1 MKPADIALL
10 HALSKPT
17 IAPDGRFAVVAVTRP
32 DLDSDDYRGNLWIVP
47 TDGSAPPRPLTGGWR
62 DTAPVYSPDGAWLAF
77 LRAMDRE
84 GPHAKP
90 QLYVMPTDSG
100 EPRRVTDHPLGAGAP
115 VWSPDS
121 GRIAYIAR
129 VPDEGRYTGS
139 RAEAEPP
146 RRITTLQYR
155 EDNLGFFI
163 DRRSHVFV
171 VDPFGEPASEPLQV
185 TSGDFE
191 HAAVAWS
198 LDGQHLVFVSA
209 RHDARDTDLVTDVW
223 LCAPDGSQPRSLTRG
238 ISAGGHTLSID
249 QVRFTPDGTSV
260 CFVAVELGAD
270 GREMLGRN
278 GGLWS
283 VPADGSAPPRRLT
296 DAETVHLVRGGTIE
310 TTQHGALVT
319 AERRGA
325 AELLLVPY
333 DGGDPE
339 TLMSGQRQ
347 VEGMDRTESIVVAA
361 VADPGTCGELVAL
374 ADGTE
379 RPLTSFAA
387 ITSPLP
393 LAEITATAPDGYQ
406 VHGWIVRPAGP
417 GPHPVLLMI
426 HGGPFAQYGWR
437 LFDEAQVYADAGY
450 AVVMGNPRGS
460 SGYGQAHGTAII
472 GDAARIAA
480 SDLLALLDAAL
491 ATGGLDG
498 SRTGVLGGS
507 FGGYMTTWLAAHHG
521 DRFKAAVSERAV
533 NAVDSFHGSS
543 DIGWFFAAALWGL
556 DPANWAAQSPLTY
569 AGQISIPMLIIH
581 SEHDWRCPIEQAQRL
596 FVALRLRG
604 IPAEMLLFPG
614 EGHELTRSGRPSHR
628 AARFEAILDWWS
640 RHL

>member
-1 MKPADIALL
+1 MKPADLPLL
-10 HALSKPT
+10 HALSKPA
-17 IAPDGRFAVVAVTRP
+17 IGPDGRFAVVAVTRP
-32 DLDSDDYRGNLWIVP
+32 DLDSDDYRGHLWIVP
-47 TDGSAPPRPLTGGWR
+47 TDGSALPRPLTAGWR

-77 LRAMDRE
+77 LRATDRE

-90 QLYVMPTDSG
+90 QLYVMPAGSG
-100 EPRRVTDHPLGAGAP
+100 EPWCVTEHPLGAGAP

-121 GRIAYIAR
+121 RRIAYLAR

-171 VDPFGEPASEPLQV
+171 TDPFGEPVSDPQQV

-198 LDGQHLVFVSA
+198 PDGQHLVFVSA
-209 RHDARDTDLVTDVW
+209 RHDARDADLVTDVW

-238 ISAGGHTLSID
+238 VSQSGRPLAID
-249 QVRFTPDGTSV
+249 QARFTPDGTSV
-260 CFVAVELGAD
+260 CFTAVELGAD

-278 GGLWS
+278 GGLWL

-296 DAETVHLVRGGTIE
+296 DAEAVHLVGGGTIE
-310 TTQHGALVT
+310 TTEHGALVA
-319 AERRGA
+319 AEHRGA
-325 AELLLVPY
+325 VELLLVPY
-333 DGGDPE
+333 DGGEPE
-339 TLMSGQRQ
+339 TLMAGQRQ
-347 VEGMDRTESIVVAA
+347 VEGVARTDSIVVAA

-374 ADGTE
+374 AAGTE
-379 RPLTSFAA
+379 LPLTSFAA
-387 ITSPLP
+387 VAAPLP
-393 LAEITATAPDGYQ
+393 PAEITTAAPDGYP

-426 HGGPFAQYGWR
+426 HGGPFSQYGWR

-460 SGYGQAHGTAII
+460 SGYGQAHGMAII
-472 GDAARIAA
+472 GDAARTAA
-480 SDLLALLDAAL
+480 GDLLALLDAAL

-507 FGGYMTTWLAAHHG
+507 YGGYMTTWLAAHHG

-533 NAVDSFHGSS
+533 NAIDSFQGSS
-543 DIGWFFAAALWGL
+543 DIGWFFAAALFGP
-556 DPANWAAQSPLTY
+556 DPANWPAQSPLTY
-569 AGQISIPMLIIH
+569 ADQISIPMLIIH
-581 SEHDWRCPIEQAQRL
+581 SEHDWRCPVEQAQRL

-628 AARFEAILDWWS
+628 DGTIRS
-640 RHL
+640 HP